1 MLAEERRSGDSSRS
15 LDRNLS
21 FELARVTEAAA
32 LASARWMGKG
42 NKVAADQAAVNAMRF
57 ALDAVDMDGIVVIGE
72 GEKDAAPMLYT
83 GERIGNGL
91 PPETDIAVDPIDG
104 TTLLSKGL
112 PNSVSVV
119 ALAKRGSMLGWQG
132 IAYMEK
138 LAVGPVGKGH
148 VSLELTVEENLRA
161 LAAAKRADVDDL
173 TVVIL
178 ERDRHNE
185 IIRRVREAGARVKL
199 ISDGDIAGGIMPSLE
214 ETGMDMLLGIGG
226 SPEAV
231 TTACALK
238 CLGGDIQC
246 RYWPRNDAER
256 ALAEQQQLPL
266 GRVLTIDDLVSD
278 DDVFFALTGV
288 TTGELVRGVRYT
300 PTGAHTET
308 LAMRGKS
315 GTVRRIEAS
324 HNFGK
329 LMRYSALAY
338 DTPGAGVPGDA
349 ATGAEGSHG
358 TVGGA

>member
-1 MLAEERRSGDSSRS
+1 MLAEERKADARAS
-15 LDRNLS
+15 LDRNLA
-21 FELARVTEAAA
+21 FELVRVTEAAA

-42 NKVAADQAAVNAMRF
+42 DKNAADQAAVNAMRVM
-57 ALDAVDMDGIVVIGE
+57 LDTVDMDGVVVIGE
-72 GEKDAAPMLYT
+72 GEKDEAPMLYT

-119 ALAKRGSMLGWQG
+119 ALAKRGSMLPWQG

-138 LAVGPVGKGH
+138 LAVGPLGKGV
-148 VSLELTVEENLRA
+148 VSLEQSLEENIRA
-161 LAAAKRADVDDL
+161 LAAKKGGNPDDL

-178 ERDRHNE
+178 DRPRHE
-185 IIRRVREAGARVKL
+185 DIIRRVRAVGARVKL
-199 ISDGDIAGGIMPSLE
+199 ITDGDIAGGIMPSMP
-214 ETGMDMLLGIGG
+214 ETGIDMLVGIGG

-238 CLGGDIQC
+238 CLGGDMQT
-246 RYWPRNDAER
+246 RLWPRNDAER
-256 ALAEQQQLPL
+256 TLMEEQGLSAEKI
-266 GRVLTIDDLVSD
+266 LTIDDLVSD

-288 TTGELVRGVRYT
+288 TTGELVKGVRYD
-300 PTGAHTET
+300 PHCAYTET

-315 GTVRRIEAS
+315 GTVRRVLS
-324 HNFGK
+324 THNFDK

-338 DTPGAGVPGDA
+338 DRTDR
-349 ATGAEGSHG
+349 
-358 TVGGA
+358 

>member
-1 MLAEERRSGDSSRS
+1 MLAEERRTDTTRLS

-42 NKVAADQAAVNAMRF
+42 DKIAADQAAVNAMRF
-57 ALDAVDMDGIVVIGE
+57 ALDSVDMDGIVVIGE
-72 GEKDAAPMLYT
+72 GEKDEAPMLYT
-83 GERIGNGL
+83 GERIGNGM

-119 ALAKRGSMLGWQG
+119 ALAKRGTMLGWKG

-138 LAVGPVGKGH
+138 IAVGPIGKGH
-148 VSLELTVEENLRA
+148 VSLDLSVEENLRS
-161 LAAAKRADVDDL
+161 LASAKKCDVNDL

-178 ERDRHNE
+178 ERDRHNDL
-185 IIRRVREAGARVKL
+185 IRRVREAGARVKL
-199 ISDGDIAGGIMPSLE
+199 ITDGDIAGGIMPAME
-214 ETGMDMLLGIGG
+214 ETGMDLLLGIGG

-246 RYWPRNDAER
+246 RYWPRNDKER
-256 ALAEQQQLPL
+256 EYAEQQDLPL
-266 GRVLTIDDLVSD
+266 GKILTIDDLVSD
-278 DDVFFALTGV
+278 DDVFFSLTGV

-300 PTGAHTET
+300 ANGAFTET

-315 GTVRRIEAS
+315 GTVRRVQSS

-338 DTPGAGVPGDA
+338 DDVNGKQ
-349 ATGAEGSHG
+349 GS
-358 TVGGA
+358 

>member
-1 MLAEERRSGDSSRS
+1 MLAEERRTGMARPN

-42 NKVAADQAAVNAMRF
+42 DKIAADQAAVNAMRF
-57 ALDAVDMDGIVVIGE
+57 ALDSVDMDGIVVIGE
-72 GEKDAAPMLYT
+72 GEKDEAPMLYT

-104 TTLLSKGL
+104 TTLLCKGL

-119 ALAKRGSMLGWQG
+119 ALAKRGTMLGWKG

-138 LAVGPVGKGH
+138 IAVGPAGKGH
-148 VSLELTVEENLRA
+148 VSLELSVEENLRS
-161 LAAAKRADVDDL
+161 LAAAKHVDVDDL

-199 ISDGDIAGGIMPSLE
+199 ITDGDIAGGIMPSLE

-246 RYWPRNDAER
+246 RYWPRNDKER
-256 ALAEQQQLPL
+256 ELAEQQNLSL
-266 GRVLTIDDLVSD
+266 TKVLTIDDLVAD

-288 TTGELVRGVRYT
+288 TTGELVHGVRYT
-300 PTGAHTET
+300 ADGAHTET

-315 GTVRRIEAS
+315 GTVRRVQAD
-324 HNFGK
+324 HNFSK

-338 DTPGAGVPGDA
+338 DDASGQPGGRA
-349 ATGAEGSHG
+349 
-358 TVGGA
+358 

>member
-1 MLAEERRSGDSSRS
+1 MLAEERRTGTTRPN

-42 NKVAADQAAVNAMRF
+42 DKSAADQAAVNAMRF
-57 ALDAVDMDGIVVIGE
+57 ALDSVDMDGIVVIGE
-72 GEKDAAPMLYT
+72 GEKDEAPMLYT
-83 GERIGNGL
+83 GEPIGNGL

-112 PNSVSVV
+112 PNAVSVV

-138 LAVGPVGKGH
+138 LAVGPAGKGQ
-148 VSLELTVEENLRA
+148 VSLDLSIEENLRA
-161 LAAAKRADVDDL
+161 LASAKKCDVDDL

-178 ERDRHNE
+178 ERDRHTE

-199 ISDGDIAGGIMPSLE
+199 ITDGDIAGGIMPSLD

-238 CLGGDIQC
+238 CLGGEIQC
-246 RYWPRNDAER
+246 RYWPRNDTER
-256 ALAEQQQLPL
+256 ERAEQQHLPL
-266 GRVLTIDDLVSD
+266 GQILTIDDLVAD
-278 DDVFFALTGV
+278 DDVFFSLTGV

-300 PTGAHTET
+300 ASGAHTET

-315 GTVRRIEAS
+315 GTVRRIQSS

-338 DTPGAGVPGDA
+338 DAAHPRQGDQA
-349 ATGAEGSHG
+349 
-358 TVGGA
+358 

>member
-1 MLAEERRSGDSSRS
+1 MLAEERRPGDTTSS

-42 NKVAADQAAVNAMRF
+42 DKIAADQAAVNAMRF
-57 ALDAVDMDGIVVIGE
+57 ALDSVDMDGIVVIGE
-72 GEKDAAPMLYT
+72 GEKDEAPMLYT

-119 ALAKRGSMLGWQG
+119 ALAKRGSMLGWKG

-138 LAVGPVGKGH
+138 IAVGPVGKGH
-148 VSLELTVEENLRA
+148 VSLELSVEENLRS
-161 LAAAKRADVDDL
+161 LASAKRVDVGDL

-178 ERDRHNE
+178 ERDRHAE

-199 ISDGDIAGGIMPSLE
+199 ITDGDIAGGIMPSLE

-238 CLGGDIQC
+238 CLGGDVQC
-246 RYWPRNDAER
+246 RSWPRNDNER
-256 ALAEQQQLPL
+256 EIAQQQNLSL
-266 GRVLTIDDLVSD
+266 TQILTIDDLVSD
-278 DDVFFALTGV
+278 DDVFFSLTGV
-288 TTGELVRGVRYT
+288 TTGELVRGVRYADH
-300 PTGAHTET
+300 GAHTET
-308 LAMRGKS
+308 LAMRGRS
-315 GTVRRIEAS
+315 GTVRRIQS
-324 HNFGK
+324 HHNFDK

-338 DTPGAGVPGDA
+338 DKPGDGN
-349 ATGAEGSHG
+349 TG
-358 TVGGA
+358 GGA

>member
-1 MLAEERRSGDSSRS
+1 MLTDERRSRAPGST
-15 LDRNLS
+15 LDRNLA

-42 NKVAADQAAVNAMRF
+42 DKIGADQAAVNAMRF
-57 ALDAVDMDGIVVIGE
+57 ALDSVDMDGVVVIGE
-72 GEKDAAPMLYT
+72 GEKDEAPMLYT
-83 GERIGNGL
+83 GERIGNGM
-91 PPETDIAVDPIDG
+91 PPEVDIAVDPIDG
-104 TTLLSKGL
+104 TTPLSKGL
-112 PNSVSVV
+112 PNAVAVV
-119 ALAKRGSMLGWQG
+119 ALARRGSMLPWKG

-138 LAVGPVGKGH
+138 IAVGPVGKGV
-148 VSLELTVEENLRA
+148 VSLDLSVEENLRA
-161 LAAAKRADVDDL
+161 LAAAKQCDTDDL

-178 ERDRHNE
+178 DRDRHAE

-199 ISDGDIAGGIMPSLE
+199 ITDGDIAGGIMPSMDD
-214 ETGMDMLLGIGG
+214 TGIDMLLGIGG

-246 RYWPRNDAER
+246 RYWPRNDHER
-256 ALAEQQQLPL
+256 ELAEQQNLPL
-266 GRVLTIDDLVSD
+266 SQILSIDDLVAD

-308 LAMRGKS
+308 LAMRGRS
-315 GTVRRIEAS
+315 GTVRRIQSS

-338 DTPGAGVPGDA
+338 D
-349 ATGAEGSHG
+349 E
-358 TVGGA
+358 GGARS

>member
-1 MLAEERRSGDSSRS
+1 MLAEERRPGDTASS

-42 NKVAADQAAVNAMRF
+42 DKIAADQAAVNAMRF
-57 ALDAVDMDGIVVIGE
+57 ALDSVDMDGIVVIGE
-72 GEKDAAPMLYT
+72 GEKDEAPMLYT

-91 PPETDIAVDPIDG
+91 PPETDIAVDPVDG

-119 ALAKRGSMLGWQG
+119 ALAKRGSMLGWKG

-138 LAVGPVGKGH
+138 IAVGPAGKGH
-148 VSLELTVEENLRA
+148 VSLDLSIEENLKA
-161 LAAAKRADVDDL
+161 LAAAKHVDVDDL

-185 IIRRVREAGARVKL
+185 IIRRVRETGARVKL
-199 ISDGDIAGGIMPSLE
+199 ITDGDIAGGIMPSME

-238 CLGGDIQC
+238 CLGGDLQC
-246 RYWPRNDAER
+246 RYWPRNDKER
-256 ALAEQQQLPL
+256 ELAEEQNLPL
-266 GRVLTIDDLVSD
+266 GKILTIDDLVAD
-278 DDVFFALTGV
+278 DDVFFSLTGV

-300 PTGAHTET
+300 PNGAYTET

-315 GTVRRIEAS
+315 GTVRRIQS
-324 HNFGK
+324 THNFGK

-338 DTPGAGVPGDA
+338 DR
-349 ATGAEGSHG
+349 GSEK
-358 TVGGA
+358 

>member
-1 MLAEERRSGDSSRS
+1 MLAEERRTGTARPN

-42 NKVAADQAAVNAMRF
+42 DKIAADQAAVNAMRF
-57 ALDAVDMDGIVVIGE
+57 ALDSVDMDGIVVIGE
-72 GEKDAAPMLYT
+72 GEKDEAPMLYT

-91 PPETDIAVDPIDG
+91 PPETDIAVDPVDG

-119 ALAKRGSMLGWQG
+119 ALAKRGTMLGWKG

-138 LAVGPVGKGH
+138 IAVGPAGKGH
-148 VSLELTVEENLRA
+148 VSLDLSIEENLKA
-161 LAAAKRADVDDL
+161 LAAAKHVDVDDL

-199 ISDGDIAGGIMPSLE
+199 ITDGDIAGGIMPSME

-246 RYWPRNDAER
+246 RYWPRNDKER
-256 ALAEQQQLPL
+256 DLAEQQNLPL
-266 GRVLTIDDLVSD
+266 GQILTIDDLVAD
-278 DDVFFALTGV
+278 DDVFFSLTGV

-300 PTGAHTET
+300 SNGAFTET

-315 GTVRRIEAS
+315 GTVRRVQSS
-324 HNFGK
+324 HNFDK

-338 DTPGAGVPGDA
+338 DQKPGNGNG
-349 ATGAEGSHG
+349 GG
-358 TVGGA
+358 GGA